1 MEQLFYLRESVHYF
15 LHFIFPY
22 FIASIFFRENWRRA
36 YLLMLGTML
45 VDADHLLA
53 NPIFDPNRG
62 SVGFHVLHTYPMV
75 LLYFLGTLFLK
86 GKYRIVSLG
95 LFLHMLTDFQNYY
108 LWK

>member
-22 FIASIFFRENWRRA
+22 FIAIIFFRENWRRA
-36 YLLMLGTML
+36 YLLMLATML

-95 LFLHMLTDFQNYY
+95 LFLHMLTDFQDYY